1 MFSKIICAATLAGV
15 SSAFQDHGSWPIQ
28 AEPEILDSDYAYVDE
43 EDYGTLV
50 ADGGGSMIDRSSN
63 YQLRFKQPPFAT
75 VLMTILIIAGLF
87 FVFPQIINLDAKRRK
102 KREAANHDDTTNDLI
117 NDVYNAIG

>member
-15 SSAFQDHGSWPIQ
+15 SAFQDHASWPIQ
-28 AEPEILDSDYAYVDE
+28 AEADILDSDYAYVDE

-50 ADGGGSMIDRSSN
+50 ADGGSLIDRSSS
-63 YQLRFKQPPFAT
+63 YQLRLKQPPFAT

-102 KREAANHDDTTNDLI
+102 KREAANRDDTTNDLI
-117 NDVYNAIG
+117 NDVYKAIE